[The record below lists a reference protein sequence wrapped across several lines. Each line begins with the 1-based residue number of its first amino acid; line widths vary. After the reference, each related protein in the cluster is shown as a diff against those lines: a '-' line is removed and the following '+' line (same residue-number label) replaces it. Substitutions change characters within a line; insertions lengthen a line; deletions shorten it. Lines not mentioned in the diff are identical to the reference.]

1 MSFLRFRR
9 IIIRVIKHT
18 ILALVALIG
27 IIPFIL
33 ILVTSLKRP
42 NEAIVTPPKFIFTP
56 TFDSYITLMGNVDF
70 LKSVLNSLIIAGSAT
85 FLGTMI
91 AVLAGYALSRF
102 RVRGGNVIA
111 YTILFLRM
119 VPPIT
124 FVIPYFLIWRTL
136 RLSDTYVAMILMY
149 ITLCLPM
156 LIWMLR
162 SFFLDFPIE
171 IEEAAL
177 VDGCSRW
184 QMLRLIAI
192 PAVMPGI
199 LASATLAFISLWN
212 EFMFAL
218 FNTGS
223 HTRTLPIEIYN
234 SIGYYQLD
242 WARLSSTAVVAVIPA
257 IIFIALTQ
265 RYLVRGLTM
274 GAVKG

>member
-9 IIIRVIKHT
+9 IVIRVIKHT
-18 ILALVALIG
+18 ILAFVALIG

-42 NEAIVTPPKFIFTP
+42 NEAIVTPHKFIFTP

>member
-9 IIIRVIKHT
+9 IIIRIIKHT
-18 ILALVALIG
+18 ILAFVALIG

-56 TFDSYITLMGNVDF
+56 TYDSYITLLGNVDF
-70 LKSVLNSLIIAGSAT
+70 LKSVMNSLIIAGSAT
-85 FLGTMI
+85 FLGTVI

-111 YTILFLRM
+111 YAILFLRI

-136 RLSDTYVAMILMY
+136 RLSDTYIAMILMY

-242 WARLSSTAVVAVIPA
+242 WARLSSTAVVAVVPA

>member
-9 IIIRVIKHT
+9 IVIRITKHT
-18 ILALVALIG
+18 ILAFVAMIG
-27 IIPFIL
+27 IIPFVL

-56 TFDSYITLMGNVDF
+56 TFDSYITLLGNVDF

-85 FLGTMI
+85 FLGTII

-102 RVRGGNVIA
+102 RVRGGNIIA

-136 RLSDTYVAMILMY
+136 RLSDTYIAMILMY

-223 HTRTLPIEIYN
+223 NTRTLPIEIYN

-265 RYLVRGLTM
+265 KYLVRGLTM

>member
-1 MSFLRFRR
+1 MSYLRFRR
-9 IIIRVIKHT
+9 IFRKIIKHA
-18 ILALVALIG
+18 ILALVAFIG

-33 ILVTSLKRP
+33 ILVTSLKHP
-42 NEAIVTPPKFIFTP
+42 YEAIVNPPKLIFTP
-56 TFDSYITLMGNVDF
+56 TLDSYITLLESTDF
-70 LKSVLNSLIIAGSAT
+70 LRSVMNSLIIAGSAT
-85 FLGTMI
+85 FLATII
-91 AVLAGYALSRF
+91 AILAGYALSRF
-102 RVRGGNVIA
+102 RVRGGTVVA

-124 FVIPYFLIWRTL
+124 YVIPYFLIWRML
-136 RLSDTYVAMILMY
+136 KLSDTYVAMILMY
-149 ITLCLPM
+149 ITLCLPL

-192 PAVMPGI
+192 PAILPGI

-218 FNTGS
+218 FNTGGN
-223 HTRTLPIEIYN
+223 TRTLPIEIYN

>member
-18 ILALVALIG
+18 ILAFVALIG